1 MGWSNEINEPRI
13 TDIYPQYLVT
23 TQATFLMNRLVITA
37 LFMLLLGG
45 CSEPSTQPL
54 SSGIDRLGMN
64 LQVRPQDD
72 FYEYANGGW
81 LARTQIPADEVGWGS
96 YMTLRKESLEQSK
109 AIVLEVADNPG
120 QDIVKIKIGDY
131 YNAYMDVDRVEQ
143 LGLTP
148 ISDDLAAIAE
158 LRSHDDVAGFFGRT
172 NPMGIDGPF
181 NLYVGQD
188 DKDATRYAMFIVQ
201 SGLGLPDRDYYTDK
215 SDRGQLIITR
225 YISYITGLLTLGGHD
240 NAELAATRIFA
251 LESELAAAQWS
262 NVDNRDADKVYNKY
276 SAKALTGL
284 LSNLDLNQ
292 YFAGIGT
299 PDLHYVIVS
308 QPSYLQSVNQLFVQ
322 TPVSVWR
329 DYLRLQV
336 LDSFAP
342 YLSSPF
348 VNSRFQ
354 FYGKTLSGREEQQD
368 RWRRAV
374 SSINRHMGELLGQL
388 YVEKHFPPGSKA
400 RMVEMVDY
408 LIAAYADSIEQL
420 NWMSDTTKQQA
431 LLKLSKFTAK
441 IGYPDKWRDYTDLRV
456 VGDDLIG
463 NVTRARI
470 FSHHHN
476 IGKLGKPI
484 DREEWFMAPQQVNA
498 YYNPGLNEIVF
509 PAAYLQAPNFLPNA
523 DNAYNYGTI
532 GTTIGH
538 EIGHGFDD
546 QGSKYD
552 GDGNLTSW
560 WTDQDRTNFELRTNS
575 LVTQFGK
582 FEPLPGLFING
593 ELTLGENIGDL
604 GGTAI
609 ALKAYRMSLGGRPSP
624 TVDGFSGEQRFFIGN
639 AQSSRL
645 KWRDQIME
653 LIVKTDPHSP
663 DKYRINGVFSNMED
677 FYKTYKVKPGDGLFL
692 PLQERVTI
700 WQ

>member
-1 MGWSNEINEPRI
+1 
-13 TDIYPQYLVT
+13 
-23 TQATFLMNRLVITA
+23 
-37 LFMLLLGG
+37 
-45 CSEPSTQPL
+45 
-54 SSGIDRLGMN
+54 
-64 LQVRPQDD
+64 
-72 FYEYANGGW
+72 
-81 LARTQIPADEVGWGS
+81 
-96 YMTLRKESLEQSK
+96 
-109 AIVLEVADNPG
+109 
-120 QDIVKIKIGDY
+120 
-131 YNAYMDVDRVEQ
+131 
-143 LGLTP
+143 
-148 ISDDLAAIAE
+148 
-158 LRSHDDVAGFFGRT
+158 
-172 NPMGIDGPF
+172 
-181 NLYVGQD
+181 
-188 DKDATRYAMFIVQ
+188 
-201 SGLGLPDRDYYTDK
+201 
-215 SDRGQLIITR
+215 
-225 YISYITGLLTLGGHD
+225 
-240 NAELAATRIFA
+240 
-251 LESELAAAQWS
+251 
-262 NVDNRDADKVYNKY
+262 
-276 SAKALTGL
+276 
-284 LSNLDLNQ
+284 
-292 YFAGIGT
+292 
-299 PDLHYVIVS
+299 
-308 QPSYLQSVNQLFVQ
+308 
-322 TPVSVWR
+322 
-329 DYLRLQV
+329 
-336 LDSFAP
+336 
-342 YLSSPF
+342 
-348 VNSRFQ
+348 
-354 FYGKTLSGREEQQD
+354 
-368 RWRRAV
+368 
-374 SSINRHMGELLGQL
+374 
-388 YVEKHFPPGSKA
+388 
-400 RMVEMVDY
+400 
-408 LIAAYADSIEQL
+408 
-420 NWMSDTTKQQA
+420 
-431 LLKLSKFTAK
+431 
-441 IGYPDKWRDYTDLRV
+441 V